1 MRIAFKVLLVP
12 LWMLLAVLKLAIRLA
27 TSAAAFILA
36 IC

>member
-12 LWMLLAVLKLAIRLA
+12 LWMLLTVLKLAIRLA
-27 TSAAAFILA
+27 ASAATFILA